1 MAMGIRENEQS
12 SLWIATS
19 ELPKSPGHPF
29 YTRLNAL
36 LDAHDFDRFV
46 EGQCRSFYAPV
57 MGRPSLAPGRYFRLL
72 LVGYFEG
79 LDSERGIAW
88 RATDSLAVRTFLRLP
103 LDEPPPDH
111 STISRTRRVMELETH
126 RAVFTWVQE
135 RLVEAGLL
143 KGKTV
148 AIDATT
154 LEANAAM
161 RSIVRRATEETYQ
174 EFLTGL
180 AKASGIQTPTR
191 EELAR
196 LDRKRKK
203 KTSNKEW
210 TNPNDPDAKVAKMK
224 DGRTHL
230 AHKAEHAVDLETV
243 AIVAVTLQG
252 ADQGDTTTIADTTT
266 AAADQIED
274 AQADV
279 TEPQPLEEI
288 IADKGYHSNQT
299 MVDLDA
305 VDIRSYIAEP
315 DRGRRDWSD
324 APDAQAPVYRNR
336 RRIRGRRGR
345 RLMRQRGERIERSF
359 AHLYD
364 TGGMRR
370 THLRGHTNILKRLL
384 IHAGG
389 FNLGL
394 VMRHLIGVGT
404 PRGLQGRLAAILTTL
419 FVLLSAAPRRLTTIL
434 ASHRRLAVRRSRPT
448 SPTALVVNS
457 SPMATCVAVGTTV
470 NPPPPARIR
479 TGRIAAYGSYL
490 GCMASKRTFG

>member
-1 MAMGIRENEQS
+1 MAMGTRADEQS

-46 EGQCRSFYAPV
+46 EDRCRRFYAPV
-57 MGRPSLAPGRYFRLL
+57 MGRPGLPPGRYFRLL

-79 LDSERGIAW
+79 IDAERGIAW
-88 RATDSLAVRTFLRLP
+88 RATDSLAIRTFLRLP

-111 STISRTRRVMELETH
+111 STISRTRRLIDLETH
-126 RAVFTWVQE
+126 RAVFTWVQQ

-143 KGKTV
+143 TGKTV

-161 RSIVRRATEETYQ
+161 RSIVRRDTGEGYQ

-180 AKASGIQTPTR
+180 AKASGIETPSR
-191 EELAR
+191 NELAR
-196 LDRKRKK
+196 LDRTRKK
-203 KTSNKEW
+203 KTSNKDW
-210 TNPNDPDAKVAKMK
+210 TNPNDPDAKVTKMK

-230 AHKAEHAVDLETV
+230 AHKAEHAVDLETG
-243 AIVAVTLQG
+243 AIVAVTVQG
-252 ADQGDTTTIADTTT
+252 ADQGDTTTIVDTAVT
-266 AAADQIED
+266 AAEQVEA

-279 TEPQPLEEI
+279 AVPQSLDEI

-299 MVDLDA
+299 MIDLDA
-305 VDIRSYIAEP
+305 VGIRSYIAEP
-315 DRGRRDWSD
+315 DRGRRDWSKM
-324 APDAQAPVYRNR
+324 PGAQAPVYGNR
-336 RRIRGRRGR
+336 RRIRGGRGR

-359 AHLYD
+359 AHVYD

-370 THLRGHTNILKRLL
+370 THLRGHSNILKRLL

-394 VMRHLIGVGT
+394 VMRQLISVGT
-404 PRGLQGRLAAILTTL
+404 PRGLQGRLAAALAL
-419 FVLLSAAPRRLTTIL
+419 FWLVIE
-434 ASHRRLAVRRSRPT
+434 AVRRH
-448 SPTALVVNS
+448 LGV
-457 SPMATCVAVGTTV
+457 MATLLR
-470 NPPPPARIR
+470 PSP
-479 TGRIAAYGSYL
+479 S
-490 GCMASKRTFG
+490 ASDFGYRPCALSTHQPQ

>member
-1 MAMGIRENEQS
+1 VLEARGESHGIEIDRIDPAYYTVGMAMGTRESEQS
-12 SLWIATS
+12 SLWILTS
-19 ELPKSPGHPF
+19 DLPKSPGHPF
-29 YTRLNAL
+29 FTRLNAL

-46 EGQCRSFYAPV
+46 EDRCRRFYAPV
-57 MGRPSLAPGRYFRLL
+57 MGRPSLEPGRYFRLL

-79 LDSERGIAW
+79 IDAERGIAW
-88 RATDSLAVRTFLRLP
+88 RATDSLAIRSFLRLP
-103 LDEPPPDH
+103 VDEPPPDH
-111 STISRTRRVMELETH
+111 STISRTRRLIDLDTH
-126 RAVFTWVQE
+126 RAVFTWVQQ
-135 RLVEAGLL
+135 RLVESGLL
-143 KGKTV
+143 KGRTI

-161 RSIVRRATEETYQ
+161 RSIVRRDTGESYQ

-180 AKASGIQTPTR
+180 AKASGIDTPTR
-191 EELAR
+191 EDLAR

-203 KTSNKEW
+203 KTSNKDW
-210 TNPNDPDAKVAKMK
+210 TNPNDPDAKVTKMK

-230 AHKAEHAVDLETV
+230 AHKAEHAVDLDTG

-252 ADQGDTTTIADTTT
+252 ADEGDTTTIVETAT

-279 TEPQPLEEI
+279 EEPQALEEI

-305 VDIRSYIAEP
+305 VGIRAYIAEP
-315 DRGRRDWSD
+315 DRGRRDWSEN
-324 APDAQAPVYRNR
+324 PEAQAPVYGNR
-336 RRIRGRRGR
+336 RRIRGPRGR
-345 RLMRQRGERIERSF
+345 RLMRRRGETIERSF
-359 AHLYD
+359 AHVYD

-394 VMRHLIGVGT
+394 VMRQVFGVGT
-404 PRGLQGRLAAILTTL
+404 PRGLQGRLAAAMTVVVALWTL
-419 FVLLSAAPRRLTTIL
+419 VEDL
-434 ASHRRLAVRRSRPT
+434 RLAIGAHPVDAPHGFTPRHHLELLP
-448 SPTALVVNS
+448 
-457 SPMATCVAVGTTV
+457 VAG
-470 NPPPPARIR
+470 
-479 TGRIAAYGSYL
+479 
-490 GCMASKRTFG
+490 

>member
-12 SLWIATS
+12 SLWVATS

-36 LDAHDFDRFV
+36 FDAHDFDRFV
-46 EGQCRSFYAPV
+46 EGKCRGFYAKV
-57 MGRPSLAPGRYFRLL
+57 MGRPSLQPGRYFRLL
-72 LVGYFEG
+72 LLGYFEG
-79 LDSERGIAW
+79 IDSERGIAW
-88 RATDSLAVRTFLRLP
+88 RATDSLAIRTFLRLP
-103 LDEPPPDH
+103 LDEEPPDH
-111 STISRTRRVMELETH
+111 STISRTRRLIDLETH
-126 RAVFTWVQE
+126 RAVFTWVQV
-135 RLVEAGLL
+135 RLVDADLL

-148 AIDATT
+148 GIDATT

-161 RSIVRRATEETYQ
+161 RSIVRRDTGESYEA
-174 EFLTGL
+174 FLTGL
-180 AKASGIQTPTR
+180 AKTSGIETPTR
-191 EELAR
+191 EDLAR

-203 KTSNKEW
+203 KTSNKDW

-230 AHKAEHAVDLETV
+230 AHKAEHAVDLETG
-243 AIVAVTLQG
+243 AIVAVTVQG
-252 ADQGDTTTIADTTT
+252 ADQGDTTTIVETAI
-266 AAADQIED
+266 AAAEQIED
-274 AQADV
+274 AQTDV
-279 TEPQPLEEI
+279 PEPQPLEEM

-305 VDIRSYIAEP
+305 LGIRSYIAEP
-315 DRGRRDWSD
+315 DRGRRDWS
-324 APDAQAPVYRNR
+324 ASPDAQAPVYSNR

-359 AHLYD
+359 AHVYD

-404 PRGLQGRLAAILTTL
+404 PRGLQGRLSVVLAALFVLITGVPHRLTAILT
-419 FVLLSAAPRRLTTIL
+419 
-434 ASHRRLAVRRSRPT
+434 SHRLIGVIRGRPT
-448 SPTALVVNS
+448 SPIAPVVNLS
-457 SPMATCVAVGTTV
+457 AMTT
-470 NPPPPARIR
+470 
-479 TGRIAAYGSYL
+479 
-490 GCMASKRTFG
+490 